1 MSKFS
6 CRNFKGIAPCKIVNV
21 RQRLIILIV
30 VCIGFFGNSNDV
42 FSQETSERKVV
53 QFSGVI
59 LNADSTTAIPG
70 VNIYVPRKG
79 RGTSSNRFGY
89 FSMPVVAGDSIV
101 FSYIGLKRQSIKI
114 PQDIEKDE
122 VSYILTMVQ
131 DEIALQEVQVM
142 PYPTEEEFKNAI
154 LAVNIDAAP
163 PLNRGNLSPQLLLR
177 WAADMPASGNE
188 NFRQFTNQ
196 QTQQTMD
203 RYGPRPMPLL
213 NPFAWAQFI
222 KSIKNGDLKNKD

>member
-1 MSKFS
+1 
-6 CRNFKGIAPCKIVNV
+6 V
-21 RQRLIILIV
+21 RQRLILLIIV
-30 VCIGFFGNSNDV
+30 FLGFFGNTKNV
-42 FSQETSERKVV
+42 FSQETPDKNVV
-53 QFSGVI
+53 QLSGVI

-101 FSYIGLKRQSIKI
+101 FSYIGLKRQTLNI
-114 PQDIEKDE
+114 PEDITEDI
-122 VSYILTMVQ
+122 SYILTMVQ
-131 DEIALQEVQVM
+131 DEIALDEVQVM

-154 LAVNIDAAP
+154 LAVNVDAEP

-196 QTQQTMD
+196 QTQQTLD
-203 RYGPRPMPLL
+203 RYGPRPLPLL

>member
-1 MSKFS
+1 
-6 CRNFKGIAPCKIVNV
+6 V
-21 RQRLIILIV
+21 RQRLIVLIV

-42 FSQETSERKVV
+42 FSQETPERKVV

-114 PQDIEKDE
+114 PKDIEKDE

-177 WAADMPASGNE
+177 WAANMPASGNE

>member
-1 MSKFS
+1 MYRGYTSS
-6 CRNFKGIAPCKIVNV
+6 KIVKV
-21 RQRLIILIV
+21 RQRLILSFV
-30 VCIGFFGNSNDV
+30 VLLGLLGNSRDV
-42 FSQETSERKVV
+42 FSQETNDKKII
-53 QFSGVI
+53 QFSGII

-70 VNIYVPRKG
+70 VNIYVPKKG

-89 FSMPVVAGDSIV
+89 FSMPVLAGDSIV
-101 FSYIGLKRQSIKI
+101 FSYIGLKRQTVTI
-114 PQDIEKDE
+114 PEDIEKDE

-131 DEIALQEVQVM
+131 DEIALEEVQVM

-154 LAVNIDAAP
+154 LAVNVDAEP

-177 WAADMPASGNE
+177 WAAEMPASGNE

>member
-1 MSKFS
+1 
-6 CRNFKGIAPCKIVNV
+6 V
-21 RQRLIILIV
+21 RQRLILLFV
-30 VCIGFFGNSNDV
+30 VLLGLLGNSVDV
-42 FSQETSERKVV
+42 FSQEAKDKKVI
-53 QFSGVI
+53 QFSGII

-70 VNIYVPRKG
+70 VNIYVPKKG

-89 FSMPVVAGDSIV
+89 FSMPVLAGDSIV
-101 FSYIGLKRQSIKI
+101 FSYIGLKRQTITI
-114 PQDIEKDE
+114 PEDMEKDE

-177 WAADMPASGNE
+177 WAADMPSSGNE

-196 QTQQTMD
+196 QSQQTMD

>member
-1 MSKFS
+1 MK
-6 CRNFKGIAPCKIVNV
+6 V
-21 RQRLIILIV
+21 RQRLILSFVVLLGIL
-30 VCIGFFGNSNDV
+30 GNSRDV
-42 FSQETSERKVV
+42 FSQETNDKKII
-53 QFSGVI
+53 QFSGII

-70 VNIYVPRKG
+70 VNIYVPKKG

-89 FSMPVVAGDSIV
+89 FSMPVLAGDSIV
-101 FSYIGLKRQSIKI
+101 FSYIGLKRQTVTI
-114 PQDIEKDE
+114 PEDIEKDE

-131 DEIALQEVQVM
+131 DEIALEEVQVM

-154 LAVNIDAAP
+154 LAVNVDAEP

-177 WAADMPASGNE
+177 WAAEMPASGNE

-196 QTQQTMD
+196 QTQQTLD

>member
-1 MSKFS
+1 
-6 CRNFKGIAPCKIVNV
+6 V
-21 RQRLIILIV
+21 RQRLILLFV
-30 VCIGFFGNSNDV
+30 VLLGLLGNSVDV
-42 FSQETSERKVV
+42 FSQEAKDKKVI
-53 QFSGVI
+53 QFSGII

-70 VNIYVPRKG
+70 VNIYVPKKG

-89 FSMPVVAGDSIV
+89 FSMPVLAGDSIV
-101 FSYIGLKRQSIKI
+101 FSYIGLKRQTIKI
-114 PQDIEKDE
+114 PEDMEKDE

>member
-1 MSKFS
+1 M
-6 CRNFKGIAPCKIVNV
+6 R
-21 RQRLIILIV
+21 RRLIILIV

-42 FSQETSERKVV
+42 FSQETPERKVV

-114 PQDIEKDE
+114 PKDIAKDD